1 MGSGARRTEQ
11 RRGHLA
17 ENRATFP
24 PMVLTM
30 HETHPEIAKRLRR
43 ANGHLEHIIE
53 MLAEGRTCVEVAQQL
68 QAVEKAIDNAKK
80 ALIHDHIDHCLQETV
95 SAKDKAQT
103 KKLIAEFRDVAK
115 YL

>member
-80 ALIHDHIDHCLQETV
+80 ALIHDHIDHCLLETV
-95 SAKDKAQT
+95 SA
-103 KKLIAEFRDVAK
+103 
-115 YL
+115 